1 MAFELTKEQRWEI
14 FNNLPERLQNA
25 IFSEDTAD
33 AIWNICKLHN
43 VNYTSEVASLVG
55 NILMGLL
62 PPEKME
68 AALIEKMGMDQSIA
82 KAVAVEIQHY
92 IFNPV
97 VDDLLSLYSPDKV
110 KELEQMSETGTSQP
124 TSKSKNVYREEITE

>member
-14 FNNLPERLQNA
+14 FNNLPESLKDA

-43 VNYTSEVASLVG
+43 VDSISEVAKIVG
-55 NILMGLL
+55 NALMGLL

-68 AALIEKMGMDQSIA
+68 SALTEKMGLDQSTA
-82 KAVAVEIQHY
+82 KAVAVEVQHY

-97 VDDLLSLYSPDKV
+97 ADDLLSLYSPDKI
-110 KELEQMSETGTSQP
+110 KELEKTSETEVTQP
-124 TSKSKNVYREEITE
+124 ASKGKNIYREEITE